1 MWPPGIVIASKP
13 ASRKPTERS
22 VMRALGIVLLV
33 LGLLGFV
40 LASSRRSGYDSV
52 EGTLK
57 STFSS
62 SERSKKE
69 GWQTARWVAAGL
81 AAVGLVLVLVPGKR
95 A

>member
-1 MWPPGIVIASKP
+1 
-13 ASRKPTERS
+13 
-22 VMRALGIVLLV
+22 MRALGIVLLV

-52 EGTLK
+52 EGAVK

-62 SERSKKE
+62 SERSKME
-69 GWQTARWVAAGL
+69 GWETARWVAAGL